1 MRAVAQGGTSSFLHE
16 GPRVIFVHHRFVL
29 VDSSTHVCGR
39 FGAGGAAERQPASCV
54 TIIAARM
61 QQGTT
66 EARWAVHFFR
76 LARVYRALRR
86 SAFRFSAGDDTTI
99 VQFLTSLLPSWE
111 L

>member
-1 MRAVAQGGTSSFLHE
+1 MRAVAQGGTSSFLRE

-39 FGAGGAAERQPASCV
+39 FGAGGAAERQQPASCV
-54 TIIAARM
+54 TIISARM

-66 EARWAVHFFR
+66 NSSGLLISVH
-76 LARVYRALRR
+76 LSR
-86 SAFRFSAGDDTTI
+86 SAAVSLRFSAGDDTTI
-99 VQFLTSLLPSWE
+99 VQFLTSLLPSRE